1 MNTEYHEP
9 VLVSEVCEY
18 LVTSHDGIYVDATT
32 GGGGHT
38 KAILETVSPGARIV
52 CFDRD
57 ADAIGESKRKLQQ
70 WKSQLTF
77 IHDVFGTMQD
87 RLQQLSINKIN
98 GILFDLGVSSF
109 QINNADR
116 GFTYQQEAKLD
127 MRMDMRSGIT
137 GVDVLQTYKERE
149 LADIFFHYG
158 EERKA
163 RRIARKV
170 VEERNKKPI
179 TTSTELA
186 EIVRAIVGE
195 RHLVKSLARI
205 FQALRIE
212 INAELEQLSKA
223 LEQTTD
229 LLHTGGRLVVIS
241 YHSLEDRIVKRFM
254 KERSAKSKR
263 SEDPFA
269 RQDIEID
276 PDFRIVTK
284 KPVLPQPDEQRRNP
298 RSRSAKLRAAERC

>member
-18 LVTSHDGIYVDATT
+18 LVTSHDGTYVDATT

-38 KAILETVSPGARIV
+38 KAILETVSHKARVV

-57 ADAIGESKRKLQQ
+57 PDAIDGSIRKLQQ
-70 WKSQLTF
+70 WESQVTF
-77 IHDVFGTMQD
+77 ICDVFGNIQD
-87 RLQQLSINKIN
+87 RLRQLSISKIN
-98 GILFDLGVSSF
+98 GILFDLGISSF

-116 GFTYQQEAKLD
+116 GFSYQQNAKLD
-127 MRMDMRSGIT
+127 MRMDKGAGIT
-137 GVDVLQTYKERE
+137 AIEVLQTYNERE
-149 LADIFFHYG
+149 LADLFFYYG

-163 RRIARKV
+163 RQIARKV
-170 VEERNKKPI
+170 VEERNKRTI
-179 TTSTELA
+179 LTSTELS
-186 EIVRAIVGE
+186 EIIRLVVGE

-212 INAELEQLSKA
+212 VNAELDQLSKA
-223 LEQTTD
+223 LDQTTD
-229 LLHTGGRLVVIS
+229 LLQTGGRLVVIS
-241 YHSLEDRIVKRFM
+241 YHSLEDRIVKHFM
-254 KERSAKSKR
+254 KERSAKRKR

-269 RQDIEID
+269 RQDIEVD

-284 KPVLPQPDEQRRNP
+284 KPVLPDLDEQRQNP
-298 RSRSAKLRAAERC
+298 RSRSAKLRVAERC

>member
-18 LVTSHDGIYVDATT
+18 LVTSHDGTYVDATT

-38 KAILETVSPGARIV
+38 KAILETVSHKARVV

-57 ADAIGESKRKLQQ
+57 PDAIDGSIRKLQQ
-70 WKSQLTF
+70 WESQVTF
-77 IHDVFGTMQD
+77 ICDVFGNIQN
-87 RLQQLSINKIN
+87 RLRQLSISKIN
-98 GILFDLGVSSF
+98 GILFDLGISSF

-116 GFTYQQEAKLD
+116 GFSYQQNAKLD
-127 MRMDMRSGIT
+127 MRMDKGAGIT
-137 GVDVLQTYKERE
+137 AIEVLQTYNERE
-149 LADIFFHYG
+149 LADLFFYYG

-163 RRIARKV
+163 RQIARKV
-170 VEERNKKPI
+170 VEERNKRTI
-179 TTSTELA
+179 LTSTELS
-186 EIVRAIVGE
+186 EIIRLVVGE

-212 INAELEQLSKA
+212 VNAELDQLSKA
-223 LEQTTD
+223 LDQTTD
-229 LLHTGGRLVVIS
+229 LLQTGGRLVVIS
-241 YHSLEDRIVKRFM
+241 YHSLEDRIVKHFM
-254 KERSAKSKR
+254 KERSAKRKR

-269 RQDIEID
+269 RQDIEVD

-284 KPVLPQPDEQRRNP
+284 KPVLPDLDEQRQNP
-298 RSRSAKLRAAERC
+298 RSRSAKLRVAERC

>member
-38 KAILETVSPGARIV
+38 KAILETVSQSARII

-57 ADAIGESKRKLQQ
+57 SDAIDESKRKLQKRITQ
-70 WKSQLTF
+70 VTF
-77 IHDVFGTMQD
+77 INDVFGNLQN
-87 RLQQLSINKIN
+87 RLRQLSIDKIN

-109 QINNADR
+109 QINNVAR
-116 GFTYQQEAKLD
+116 GFAYQQEAKLD

-137 GVDVLQTYKERE
+137 GADVLRTYKEQE
-149 LADIFFHYG
+149 LADIFFYYG

-163 RRIARKV
+163 RQIARKV

-186 EIVRAIVGE
+186 GTVRAIVGE

-212 INAELEQLSKA
+212 INAELDQLSKA

-229 LLHTGGRLVVIS
+229 MLHTGGRLVVIS
-241 YHSLEDRIVKRFM
+241 YHSLEDRIVKHFM
-254 KERSAKSKR
+254 KQRSAKRIR

-269 RQDIEID
+269 RHDIEVD